1 MEIKSS
7 INNDLLQIKT
17 SIGKEN
23 LLSDAKFNAS
33 NLSRDPRQ
41 QESSPRLIIKPLE
54 IIKEAEPELDDMM
67 LDSLLVQEISSH
79 LQFLIIKV
87 DQLPE
92 IMVTKLLQEDL
103 S

>member
-17 SIGKEN
+17 SIGKDN
-23 LLSDAKFNAS
+23 LLSDAKFNTT

-67 LDSLLVQEISSH
+67 LDSLLVDGPMKRSGMKAGPGN
-79 LQFLIIKV
+79 L
-87 DQLPE
+87 
-92 IMVTKLLQEDL
+92 
-103 S
+103 